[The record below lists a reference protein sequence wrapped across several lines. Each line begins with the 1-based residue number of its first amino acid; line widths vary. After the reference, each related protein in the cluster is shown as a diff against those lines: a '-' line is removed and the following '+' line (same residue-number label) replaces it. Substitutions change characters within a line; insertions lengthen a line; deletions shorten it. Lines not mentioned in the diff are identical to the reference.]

1 MYVEISGEHRFKAP
15 RDKVWELLLDP
26 AALKAAMPGCERME
40 ETGPEKYD
48 ITLKVGIAAIKGT
61 YQGTVEVADKQ
72 PMDSFRLV
80 VDGGGKPGKVLGD
93 ATMTLTMDGEETL
106 VKYKGDVRAQGAIA
120 RLGSRLLGG
129 AAKLMI
135 GQFFK
140 SMEKQADARVTG

>member
-1 MYVEISGEHRFKAP
+1 MEISGEHRFKAP
-15 RDKVWELLLDP
+15 KQTVWQLMLDP
-26 AALKAAMPGCERME
+26 ATLKASMPGCERFE
-40 ETGPEKYD
+40 ETGPDKYA

-61 YQGTVEVADKQ
+61 YDGSVQVADQ
-72 PMDSFRLV
+72 DPEDSFRLI

-93 ATMTLTMDGEETL
+93 ATMRLTVDGEDTL
-106 VKYKGDVRAQGAIA
+106 VQYNGEVKAQGAIA

-140 SMEKQADARVTG
+140 AMEKQVEARVAP